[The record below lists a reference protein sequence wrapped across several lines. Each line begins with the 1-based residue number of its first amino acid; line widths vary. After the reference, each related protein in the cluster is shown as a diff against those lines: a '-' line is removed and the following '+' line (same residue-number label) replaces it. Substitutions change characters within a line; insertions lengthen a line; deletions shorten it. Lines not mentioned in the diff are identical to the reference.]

1 MGDFPENGVAIV
13 TGGSGGVGSA
23 TCRALAAAG
32 CDVTFMYHRNTEAAQ
47 KTVEA
52 IEAHGRKARA
62 VSVDLRDEAAVA
74 AFVAD
79 AAGTPGGIHTV
90 VTAHGPFVHLRFISE
105 VTTAQLRDFMDAD
118 TFGAYNLF
126 QAVLPHLRKNKG
138 SIVSMVTTALGFY
151 AKKDILSIAPKAAL
165 AAVVKGIA
173 VEEGRFGVRANMVGV
188 GFLGDGMFQAQ
199 MDAGGYTPE
208 IVETTRRSLA
218 LRTLG
223 TSEDCA
229 NAAVFFASSK
239 AKWVTGQLLMVD
251 GGHNV

>member
-1 MGDFPENGVAIV
+1 MGDFPENGVAVV

-32 CDVTFMYHRNTEAAQ
+32 CDVVFMYHRNTDAAR

-52 IEAHGRKARA
+52 VEAHGRKARA

-79 AAGTPGGIHTV
+79 AADCPGGIHTV
-90 VTAHGPFVHLRFISE
+90 VTAHGPFVHLRFISQIPP
-105 VTTAQLRDFMDAD
+105 AQFRESMDAD
-118 TFGAYNLF
+118 AFGAYNLF
-126 QAVLPHLRKNKG
+126 YAVLPHLRKSKG
-138 SIVSMVTTALGFY
+138 SVVSMVTTALGFY
-151 AKKDILSIAPKAAL
+151 AKKDILSIAPKAAI
-165 AAVVKGIA
+165 AGIVKGIA

-188 GFLGDGMFQAQ
+188 GVLSDGMFQAQ

-208 IVETTRRSLA
+208 IIEMARRSIA
-218 LRTLG
+218 LGTLG

-229 NAAVFFASSK
+229 NAAVFLASSK
-239 AKWVTGQLLMVD
+239 AKWISGQMLMVD